1 MHDLPKIEPMKLS
14 VIPEPFDHPDWL
26 FELKHDGFRALAYI
40 AEGQCDLISRRRN
53 AYKSFS
59 QLRTDIAVSL
69 DVTNAVLDG
78 EIVCLDSDGHSVF
91 KELLHRRGEPRYYAF
106 DLLWLDGCDLRQHP
120 LLSRK
125 RMLERLIRSA
135 KCPRLLY
142 AQHIKAWGIEMFHAV
157 CAKNIEGI
165 VAKRKS
171 GIYAP
176 GERWLK
182 IKNLNYTQAE
192 GRRELFDSMRPG
204 PKKAKS
210 RTARDEKIG
219 A

>member
-14 VIPEPFDHPDWL
+14 LIPEPFDHPDWI

-40 AEGQCDLISRRRN
+40 AGGKCDLVSRRKN
-53 AYKSFS
+53 AYKSFN
-59 QLRTDIAVSL
+59 QLRAALAESL
-69 DVTNAVLDG
+69 NVRNAILDG

-91 KELLHRRGEPRYYAF
+91 KELLHRCGEPIFYAF
-106 DLLWLDGCDLRQHP
+106 DLIWLNGEDLRQQP

-142 AQHIKAWGIEMFHAV
+142 AQHIKAWGIEMFRAV
-157 CAKNIEGI
+157 CAKDIEGI
-165 VAKRKS
+165 VAKRKN
-171 GIYAP
+171 GIYAA

-182 IKNLNYTQAE
+182 IKNPNYTQAE
-192 GRRELFDSMRPG
+192 GRRELFESMRPG
-204 PKKAKS
+204 PQKA
-210 RTARDEKIG
+210 RHRATLDEKTG